1 MKRGLM
7 SEIVPGEVLA
17 DSQVHH
23 LVELRLRLLRL
34 HKSLLDME
42 RQDFEKRFG
51 RVSSGE
57 LLQLVINHA
66 QFAWLRMIPALVVQI
81 DELLNRDE
89 PATLN
94 DFDDLI
100 SQARLLFTSPGSEEF
115 KTKYEA
121 ALQREPSIVMAHSTV
136 MQLLRQD

>member
-1 MKRGLM
+1 
-7 SEIVPGEVLA
+7 
-17 DSQVHH
+17 
-23 LVELRLRLLRL
+23 
-34 HKSLLDME
+34 
-42 RQDFEKRFG
+42 
-51 RVSSGE
+51 VSSGE